1 MALSLGTP
9 CASEKGTMTDVSRV
23 ALAAEHAVE
32 GSLARLGRY
41 LAFAPI
47 SSDPAFKPKLAELA
61 HVLKADLEKLGLARA
76 RVLDLP
82 AEANAHPCV
91 AAEWMGAGPNAPTV
105 LVYGHFDVQPVKGEA
120 WDTDPHALVRKG
132 DRLYGRGSADDM
144 GGWLSHFVA
153 MEAWFTETGKLP
165 CNVKILLEGEEEIGS
180 PNLEKFMD
188 AFPDAF
194 ESDAMVLTD
203 CENPSVDIPGL
214 TVSLRGL
221 LEIEVSVTSAKSD
234 VHSGLWGNIVP
245 DPAMTLVALLARLVD
260 EDGRMRLARREVDP
274 TWLES
279 SRDVPLTPDVIRL
292 GARLLDGVSPLPD
305 RGLSP
310 AAWAWRE
317 PAVTVLSTTFPAPGS
332 EKNAIRKS
340 SSAKLSLRIAPGQT
354 SKDLFDAVKT
364 ELLRDVPGGLT
375 VSITELSGAASSW
388 DYVAQG
394 PAFEAADR
402 AYQAAWGRAPLRIGI
417 GGSIPFVA
425 LFGKRFSKLPLV
437 LNGVID
443 PETGAHGPNESMHV
457 GVYAKTVKANVHLYE
472 ELAKA
477 LGK

>member
-1 MALSLGTP
+1 MSDVAKIARAA
-9 CASEKGTMTDVSRV
+9 AS
-23 ALAAEHAVE
+23 AVE
-32 GSLARLGRY
+32 GSFVRLARY
-41 LAFAPI
+41 LSFAPV
-47 SSDPAFKPKLAELA
+47 SSDPEAKPKLAELA
-61 HVLKADLEKLGLARA
+61 TVLRDDLAKLGFARA
-76 RVLDLP
+76 RVLEL
-82 AEANAHPCV
+82 EGAHPCV
-91 AAEWMGAGPNAPTV
+91 AAEWMGAGPKAPTI

-120 WDTDPHALVRKG
+120 WDTEPHSLVRKG
-132 DRLYGRGSADDM
+132 DRLFGRGAADDM

-153 MEAWFTETGKLP
+153 MEAWLAETGSLP
-165 CNVKILLEGEEEIGS
+165 CNVKLLLEGEEEIGS
-180 PNLEKFMD
+180 PNLERFMD
-188 AFPDAF
+188 AQPDAF

-221 LEIEVSVTSAKSD
+221 LEIEVAVASAKSD
-234 VHSGLWGNIVP
+234 VHSGLWGNVVP
-245 DPAMTLVALLARLVD
+245 DPTTTLIALVARLVD
-260 EDGRMRLARREVDP
+260 ADGRLRLARREVDP
-274 TWLES
+274 AWLAS
-279 SRDVPLTPDVIRL
+279 SRDVPLTTDVIRL
-292 GARLLDGVSPLPD
+292 GARLLEGVDPLPE

-340 SSAKLSLRIAPGQT
+340 ASAKLSLRVAPGQT
-354 SKDLFDAVKT
+354 AEELLAAVKA
-364 ELLRDVPGGLT
+364 ELTREVPGGLT
-375 VSITELSGAASSW
+375 VTITEQPGAASSW
-388 DYVAQG
+388 DYVAKG

-402 AYQAAWGRAPLRIGI
+402 AYEAAWGRAPLRIGI

-425 LFGKRFSKLPLV
+425 LFGKRFSRLPLV

-457 GVYAKTVKANVHLYE
+457 GVYTRTVMANVHLYA

-477 LGK
+477 LAKP

>member
-1 MALSLGTP
+1 MSDVAKVALS
-9 CASEKGTMTDVSRV
+9 
-23 ALAAEHAVE
+23 AENAVE
-32 GSLARLGRY
+32 SSLVRLGRY
-41 LAFAPI
+41 LSFAPI
-47 SSDPAFKPKLAELA
+47 SSDPAAKGKLAELA
-61 HVLKADLEKLGLARA
+61 AVLRDDLTKLGLQRA
-76 RVLDLP
+76 RVLELP
-82 AEANAHPCV
+82 EAHPCV
-91 AAEWMGAGPNAPTV
+91 AAEWMGAGPSAPTI

-153 MEAWFTETGKLP
+153 MEAWLSQTGKLP
-165 CNVKILLEGEEEIGS
+165 CNVKVLLEGEEEIGS
-180 PNLEKFMD
+180 PNLAAFMD
-188 AFPDAF
+188 AYPDAF

-221 LEIEVSVTSAKSD
+221 LEVEVAVTSAKSD

-245 DPAMTLVALLARLVD
+245 DPATTLIALLARLVD
-260 EDGRMRLARREVDP
+260 ADGRLALARREIDKA
-274 TWLES
+274 WLAT
-279 SRDVPLTPDVIRL
+279 SRDVPLTPDVIRA
-292 GARLLDGVSPLPD
+292 GARLLDGVSPLDD

-310 AAWAWRE
+310 AAWAWRQ

-340 SSAKLSLRIAPGQT
+340 CSAKLSLRIAPGQT
-354 SKDLFDAVKT
+354 SKELYDAVCA
-364 ELLRDVPGGLT
+364 ELTRDVPGGLA
-375 VSITELSGAASSW
+375 VSVAELPGAASSW
-388 DYVAQG
+388 DYVAKG

-402 AYQAAWGRAPLRIGI
+402 AYEAAWGRRPIRIGI

-425 LFGKRFSKLPLV
+425 LFGERFSRLPLV

-457 GVYAKTVKANVHLYE
+457 GVYAKTVKANVHLYA
-472 ELAKA
+472 ELARA
-477 LGK
+477 LVKNG